1 MYTCSF
7 ESAVLDNLV
16 TCQRYHSKTS
26 KDYSI
31 HTVKNNNHQIMK
43 TMTCNI
49 EIRIRNQIKK

>member
-31 HTVKNNNHQIMK
+31 HTAKNNNQLIMK
-43 TMTCNI
+43 AS
-49 EIRIRNQIKK
+49 Q